1 MKSKISVFLQG
12 LITYDYILFG
22 SVFFLFLFFIIL
34 AILLRRKRGLAI
46 FMMTLS
52 FIAIFIGP
60 FVGYVKMHEYLFK
73 HTTTLLSQKRLLF
86 TPAIVVQ
93 GSLKNES
100 NLDFQSCL
108 ITAHV
113 HKTSKNQ
120 LKNYIYSFKTLTKK
134 SMLKEGVLKGEEVE
148 FKLIIEPFTYT
159 KDYNISIEAS
169 CK

>member
-73 HTTTLLSQKRLLF
+73 QDRKS
-86 TPAIVVQ
+86 VV
-93 GSLKNES
+93 
-100 NLDFQSCL
+100 
-108 ITAHV
+108 
-113 HKTSKNQ
+113 
-120 LKNYIYSFKTLTKK
+120 
-134 SMLKEGVLKGEEVE
+134 
-148 FKLIIEPFTYT
+148 
-159 KDYNISIEAS
+159 
-169 CK
+169 